1 MEATGELTDLSI
13 AQLEE
18 LIEEQKDEH
27 TRMVLTELLQRR
39 RDLESLV
46 QQQEAERPR
55 RKRRGGIRTTSPKGR
70 ALDAAKSF
78 SSDPDR
84 VQVWQEAVQEATDD
98 DGNVQ
103 LSGRIIQLA
112 IGAYYAQ
119 RREEKRLNEAAQTTE
134 QTEEVA
140 TSGQNQADEQAPVAD
155 LPEFQFEDDEFG
167 DDWSPVA

>member
-1 MEATGELTDLSI
+1 MEASGELTDLSI

-18 LIEEQKDEH
+18 LIEEQEDEH
-27 TRMVLTELLQRR
+27 TRTVLTELLQRR

-55 RKRRGGIRTTSPKGR
+55 KRRGGIRTTSPKGR
-70 ALDAAKSF
+70 ALDAARSF
-78 SSDPDR
+78 ASDPDR

-119 RREEKRLNEAAQTTE
+119 RREEKRLNEAQVAE
-134 QTEEVA
+134 QNEEAA
-140 TSGQNQADEQAPVAD
+140 TSDQTPAEQEPVAAP
-155 LPEFQFEDDEFG
+155 LPEFQFEVDEFG